1 MSRRGDT
8 GVQVQRGRAATGRR
22 LEATRLTSSEHSRVG
37 GWAEGEPWRN
47 GGRRLGRVGGAGR
60 LSSRAYAAAS
70 GTMEKGHADV
80 EQAVIRWPEVWARG
94 VATTSPWGLGGR
106 ARWISRRHDR
116 TWSATSRD
124 DVRPPDGARM
134 EAGVT
139 QRPGPRWWRT
149 WGGRGGD
156 GGCDGGGG
164 PVGMEVA
171 GGRGRRGCCLRRD
184 AATTVGWVGEGDR
197 KLALVPS

>member
-1 MSRRGDT
+1 
-8 GVQVQRGRAATGRR
+8 
-22 LEATRLTSSEHSRVG
+22 
-37 GWAEGEPWRN
+37 
-47 GGRRLGRVGGAGR
+47 
-60 LSSRAYAAAS
+60 LSARAYAAAS
-70 GTMEKGHADV
+70 GTTEKGHADV
-80 EQAVIRWPEVWARG
+80 EQAAIRWPEVWARG

-139 QRPGPRWWRT
+139 QRPGPGWWRT

-156 GGCDGGGG
+156 GGCNGGCGSSREEG
-164 PVGMEVA
+164 SRWPRA
-171 GGRGRRGCCLRRD
+171 G
-184 AATTVGWVGEGDR
+184 AWVMTAVGWERERGNWLWYQVRMGNPNPNNG
-197 KLALVPS
+197 